1 MGKQQN
7 QKSKFNKSS
16 KDSVKLV
23 KDKKPQ
29 VDEKTKKM
37 RVLYNKLMQKEKT
50 DKITIV
56 KNLMNLM
63 DKSYEAYCYKH
74 DGCRILQGCLK
85 YGAKEQRN
93 KIIENLIPLLYEIII
108 GKYSIY
114 LAAKIFKYA
123 DNEQKNTIFKKVIKP
138 NFLHLLK
145 YSGGISFMK
154 IVFNN
159 STSNYHEQLIDL
171 YIKDYFKIPFDK
183 IKLLKEVE
191 NEKNTTE
198 NKNDDEDVEMKN
210 ENNVIIENSGK
221 YIEADKICTQIKEHL
236 EKQLELGINKNFI
249 FHGFLNKLFD
259 ELDTKTQS
267 YVADLFDDDFLPFLD
282 NNYGFEIAMKLYS
295 VAQAKTRKKIIKLV
309 RNEMDN
315 YLNNENGIYL
325 ITKIIL
331 FTDDT
336 VLVNK
341 TFLNGIIDKLNENF
355 VENKNCIKIVWNI
368 LYPGNKKCNTSNQQ
382 KLLNFSTNISN
393 KKSIEKR
400 KSELI
405 SHIFEKLF
413 KIVNYAIKFL
423 SKDLLFSNFLTDF
436 LNYLVE
442 NKEIEKI
449 EQLLNSIS
457 NLIQEDYKQN
467 KDTIDN
473 CILVDKVGQLTVNR
487 ILKDLSKIEGE
498 AKKYEISFAKNIADI
513 LKSNLDKFL
522 NTKAIFIIVQLMEN
536 TKTKNL
542 ISKELNKFKGEILKN
557 KDNNK
562 LSGMKLLAKQFN

>member
-63 DKSYEAYCYKH
+63 DKNYEAYCYKH

-267 YVADLFDDDFLPFLD
+267 YIADLFDDDFLPFLD

-382 KLLNFSTNISN
+382 KLLNFSTTISN